1 MNAMVAGCMAYKLG
15 VSPENI
21 AHTLQNFHGVEHR
34 LEYVGEKDGVRFY
47 NDSKATN
54 THAVQAALNSFEKN
68 IILLAGGHDKGIPF
82 DELSVFDKKIKC
94 CISFGETKEKF
105 KDIFTNTIT
114 TETMKEALK
123 EAIQIAQSGDVV
135 LLSPACSSFDQY
147 KNYEVRGET
156 FKEFVKEY
164 FREGEL

>member
-1 MNAMVAGCMAYKLG
+1 M
-15 VSPENI
+15 
-21 AHTLQNFHGVEHR
+21 
-34 LEYVGEKDGVRFY
+34 
-47 NDSKATN
+47 
-54 THAVQAALNSFEKN
+54 
-68 IILLAGGHDKGIPF
+68 LAGGHDKGIPF

-105 KDIFTNTIT
+105 KDIFTKHDTNRNY
-114 TETMKEALK
+114 ERGFKRSN
-123 EAIQIAQSGDVV
+123 QIAQSGDVV

-147 KNYEVRGET
+147 KNYEVRGEN

>member
-1 MNAMVAGCMAYKLG
+1 
-15 VSPENI
+15 
-21 AHTLQNFHGVEHR
+21 
-34 LEYVGEKDGVRFY
+34 
-47 NDSKATN
+47 
-54 THAVQAALNSFEKN
+54 
-68 IILLAGGHDKGIPF
+68 
-82 DELSVFDKKIKC
+82 
-94 CISFGETKEKF
+94 
-105 KDIFTNTIT
+105 
-114 TETMKEALK
+114 MKEALK